1 MDINR
6 TLTTMTRMKLA
17 AAAALSS
24 LALLTGCATPLAG
37 KTPDEATRKV
47 MLQNWQNASYNFDAQ
62 IGFDKLA
69 FTDADSDGGAKSAKP
84 DIADIID
91 QVGRSIRVNVSGAV
105 DVPTGRVEAIPELRF
120 ERRNLMSSIKVP
132 LQFHAQDMSLLVDPS
147 AVDLFLPS
155 LRKQS
160 GKFIRAKLPAEIAS
174 QIPLKAM
181 YQAMPKIIDD
191 AYAQADKQ
199 AFSFQPLDAYA
210 GEIGAHYKLRMD
222 LSREQEQKLTLQMLE
237 GLAKVARE
245 QAKPSTDKPGEDKSG
260 AEAMIRLVQGLIK
273 LDPVS
278 GDKSR
283 TVSDIYASRGGDLLA
298 LRQKVHIEAPEF
310 SGDAYVNVRYS
321 HYGKPQFVYQLS
333 ENDIVDFDKL
343 DLPDWLKDTD
353 KLLPG
358 EHAEA
363 PAAAAPAEPQAQAAQ
378 PQAKPKKKRKA
389 RRAQ

>member
-1 MDINR
+1 
-6 TLTTMTRMKLA
+6 MTRMKLA

-62 IGFDKLA
+62 IGFDKLV
-69 FTDADSDGGAKSAKP
+69 FTDRDSKLAQP
-84 DIADIID
+84 DIADTID
-91 QVGRSIRVNVSGAV
+91 QVGRAVRVNVSGAV
-105 DVPTGRVEAIPELRF
+105 DAPNGRVEAIPELRF
-120 ERRNLMSSIKVP
+120 ERRNLLASIKVP

-160 GKFIRAKLPAEIAS
+160 GKFIRAKLPAEMAS

-222 LSREQEQKLTLQMLE
+222 LSREQEQKLTLQMLD

-245 QAKPSTDKPGEDKSG
+245 QAKQPDDKSG
-260 AEAMIRLVQGLIK
+260 AEAMIRLVQSLVK
-273 LDPVS
+273 LDPAS

-298 LRQKVHIEAPEF
+298 LRQKVHVEAPEF

-343 DLPDWLKDTD
+343 DMPDWLKDTD

-363 PAAAAPAEPQAQAAQ
+363 PAAAAAAEPQAQAAQ
-378 PQAKPKKKRKA
+378 PQTKPKKKRKA

>member
-1 MDINR
+1 
-6 TLTTMTRMKLA
+6 MTRLKLA
-17 AAAALSS
+17 ATAALSS

-62 IGFDKLA
+62 IGFDKLV
-69 FTDADSDGGAKSAKP
+69 FTDRDSKLAQP
-84 DIADIID
+84 DIADTID
-91 QVGRSIRVNVSGAV
+91 QVGRTVRVNVSGAV
-105 DVPTGRVEAIPELRF
+105 DAPNGRVEAIPELRF
-120 ERRNLMSSIKVP
+120 ERRNLLASIKVP

-160 GKFIRAKLPAEIAS
+160 GKFIRAKLPAEMAS

-210 GEIGAHYKLRMD
+210 GEIGAHYKLRME
-222 LSREQEQKLTLQMLE
+222 LSRQQEQKLTLQMLD

-245 QAKPSTDKPGEDKSG
+245 QAKQPDDKSG
-260 AEAMIRLVQGLIK
+260 AEAMIRLVQSLVK

-298 LRQKVHIEAPEF
+298 LRQKVHVEAPEF

-343 DLPDWLKDTD
+343 DMPDWLKDTD

-363 PAAAAPAEPQAQAAQ
+363 PAAEPQAQAAQ

>member
-6 TLTTMTRMKLA
+6 TLTTMTRLKLA
-17 AAAALSS
+17 ATAALSS

-62 IGFDKLA
+62 IGFDKLV
-69 FTDADSDGGAKSAKP
+69 FTDRDSKLAQP
-84 DIADIID
+84 DIADTID
-91 QVGRSIRVNVSGAV
+91 QVGRAVRVNVSGAV
-105 DVPTGRVEAIPELRF
+105 DAPNGRVEAIPELRF
-120 ERRNLMSSIKVP
+120 ERRNLLASIKVP

-160 GKFIRAKLPAEIAS
+160 GKFIRAKLPAEMAS

-210 GEIGAHYKLRMD
+210 GEIGAHYKLRME
-222 LSREQEQKLTLQMLE
+222 LSRQQEQKLTLQMLD

-245 QAKPSTDKPGEDKSG
+245 QAKQPDDKSG
-260 AEAMIRLVQGLIK
+260 AEAMIRLVQSLVK

-298 LRQKVHIEAPEF
+298 LRQKVHVEAPEF

-343 DLPDWLKDTD
+343 DMPDWLKDTD

-363 PAAAAPAEPQAQAAQ
+363 PAAAAAAEPQAQAAQ
-378 PQAKPKKKRKA
+378 PQAKSKKKRKA

>member
-1 MDINR
+1 
-6 TLTTMTRMKLA
+6 MTRMKLA
-17 AAAALSS
+17 ATAALSS

-62 IGFDKLA
+62 IGFDKLV
-69 FTDADSDGGAKSAKP
+69 FTDRDSKLAQP
-84 DIADIID
+84 DIADTID
-91 QVGRSIRVNVSGAV
+91 QVGRAVRVNVSGAV
-105 DVPTGRVEAIPELRF
+105 DAPNGRVEAIPELRF
-120 ERRNLMSSIKVP
+120 ERRNLLASIKVP

-160 GKFIRAKLPAEIAS
+160 GKFIRAKLPAEMAS

-210 GEIGAHYKLRMD
+210 GEIGAHYKLRME
-222 LSREQEQKLTLQMLE
+222 LSRQQEQKLTLQMLD

-245 QAKPSTDKPGEDKSG
+245 QAKQPDDKSG
-260 AEAMIRLVQGLIK
+260 AEAMIRLVQSLVK

-298 LRQKVHIEAPEF
+298 LRQKVHVEAPEF

-343 DLPDWLKDTD
+343 DMPDWLKDTD

-363 PAAAAPAEPQAQAAQ
+363 PAAAAAAEPQAQAAQ

>member
-1 MDINR
+1 
-6 TLTTMTRMKLA
+6 MTRMKLA

-62 IGFDKLA
+62 IGFDKLV
-69 FTDADSDGGAKSAKP
+69 FTDRDSKLAQP
-84 DIADIID
+84 DIADTID
-91 QVGRSIRVNVSGAV
+91 QVGRAVRVNVSGAV
-105 DVPTGRVEAIPELRF
+105 DAPNGKVEAIPELRF
-120 ERRNLMSSIKVP
+120 ERRNLLASIKVP

-160 GKFIRAKLPAEIAS
+160 GKFIRAKLPAEMAS

-222 LSREQEQKLTLQMLE
+222 LSREQEQKLTLQMLD

-245 QAKPSTDKPGEDKSG
+245 QAKQPDDKSG
-260 AEAMIRLVQGLIK
+260 AEAMIRLVQSLVK

-298 LRQKVHIEAPEF
+298 LRQKVHVEAPEF

-363 PAAAAPAEPQAQAAQ
+363 PAAAAAAEPQAQAAH

>member
-1 MDINR
+1 
-6 TLTTMTRMKLA
+6 MTRLKLA
-17 AAAALSS
+17 ATAALSS

-62 IGFDKLA
+62 IGFDKLV
-69 FTDADSDGGAKSAKP
+69 FTDRDSKLAQP
-84 DIADIID
+84 DIADTID
-91 QVGRSIRVNVSGAV
+91 QVGRAVRVNVSGAV
-105 DVPTGRVEAIPELRF
+105 DAPNGRVEAIPELRF
-120 ERRNLMSSIKVP
+120 ERRNLLASIKVP

-160 GKFIRAKLPAEIAS
+160 GKFIRAKLPAEMAS

-210 GEIGAHYKLRMD
+210 GEIGAHYKLRME
-222 LSREQEQKLTLQMLE
+222 LSRQQEQKLTLQMLD

-245 QAKPSTDKPGEDKSG
+245 QAKQPDDKSG
-260 AEAMIRLVQGLIK
+260 AEAMIRLVQSLVK

-298 LRQKVHIEAPEF
+298 LRQKVHVEAPEF

-343 DLPDWLKDTD
+343 DMPDWLKDTD

-363 PAAAAPAEPQAQAAQ
+363 PAAAAAAEPQAQAAQ
-378 PQAKPKKKRKA
+378 PQAKSKKKRKA
-389 RRAQ
+389 RRTQ

>member
-1 MDINR
+1 
-6 TLTTMTRMKLA
+6 MTRLKLA
-17 AAAALSS
+17 ATAALSS
-24 LALLTGCATPLAG
+24 LVLLTGCATPLAG

-62 IGFDKLA
+62 IGFDKLVFA
-69 FTDADSDGGAKSAKP
+69 DADAKADKP
-84 DIADIID
+84 DVADIVD
-91 QVGRSIRVNVSGAV
+91 QVGRSIRVNVSGAL
-105 DVPTGRVEAIPELRF
+105 DAPAGRVEAIPELRF
-120 ERRNLMSSIKVP
+120 ERRNLMSSIKMP
-132 LQFHAQDMSLLVDPS
+132 LQFQAKDMSLLVDPS

-155 LRKQS
+155 LRKHS
-160 GKFIRAKLPAEIAS
+160 GKFIRAKLPADMADK
-174 QIPLKAM
+174 IPLKEM

-191 AYAQADKQ
+191 AYAQVDKQ

-210 GEIGAHYKLRMD
+210 GEIGAHYKLRME
-222 LSREQEQKLTLQMLE
+222 LSRGQEQKLTLQMLD

-245 QAKPSTDKPGEDKSG
+245 QAKPADDKSGEDKSG
-260 AEAMIRLVQGLIK
+260 TESMIRLVQSLIK
-273 LDPVS
+273 LEPSS

-283 TVSDIYASRGGDLLA
+283 TISDIYASRGGDLLA
-298 LRQKVHIEAPEF
+298 LRQKVHIEAAEF
-310 SGDAYVNVRYS
+310 SADAYVNVRYS

-343 DLPDWLKDTD
+343 ELPDWLKDTD

-358 EHAEA
+358 EHGEAAA
-363 PAAAAPAEPQAQAAQ
+363 PAAAAAQPQAQAAQ